1 MTSARAAS
9 PIASNR
15 PSATPVAAAKA
26 LSLVLASA
34 SPRRAGLLAQA
45 GIVPARIVAPEIDE
59 TPLRRELPRAYVLR
73 MARLKAQA
81 VAVSEEGALIL
92 AADTVVALGRRILP
106 KAVDADEVERCLKLL
121 SGRRHQVLTALA
133 LAAPGSILRTR
144 IVTTRVAFKVLTPA
158 EIADYLASAEG
169 EGKAGGYAIQGRAE
183 AFVRFITGSYSNV
196 VALPLYETVSLLDG
210 HGHPR

>member
-1 MTSARAAS
+1 
-9 PIASNR
+9 
-15 PSATPVAAAKA
+15 VAAAKA

-45 GIVPARIVAPEIDE
+45 GIVPVRIVAPEIDE

-81 VAVSEEGALIL
+81 VAVSEDGALIL

-133 LAAPGSILRTR
+133 LAAPGVALRTR

-183 AFVRFITGSYSNV
+183 VFVRFINGSYSNV
-196 VALPLYETVSLLDG
+196 VGLPLYETVSLLNG
-210 HGHPR
+210 CGYPR

>member
-1 MTSARAAS
+1 
-9 PIASNR
+9 
-15 PSATPVAAAKA
+15 VAAAKA
-26 LSLVLASA
+26 LSFVLASA

-133 LAAPGSILRTR
+133 LASPGSILRTR

-183 AFVRFITGSYSNV
+183 AFVRFINGSYSNV
-196 VALPLYETVSLLDG
+196 VGLPLYETVSLLNG
-210 HGHPR
+210 CGYPR